1 MRLFGAS
8 FATLLACATPAP
20 MQQARAQE
28 TPREVRASAP
38 TAVTVTIYRD
48 NLALITET
56 READLPGGPAKV
68 VFEGVLDQAIPQSA
82 IIRGFEGAETER
94 NFDFDGLNGRA
105 LLLRS
110 IGDEVV
116 IRRTNRGNGAVV
128 EETAVIQAAGD
139 GVALRFADRF
149 EALGC
154 SGSPEQV
161 IFPRIPDGLRARPA
175 LSTLLG
181 PEAPKGRQQVTL
193 SYLATGIEWETD
205 YVITLNEDGTRAD
218 VTGLITVQNAGEEGF
233 VDATVGVVAGD
244 LSRTFSDVARANFD
258 RMAHRACWSMDT
270 TSDFP
275 PDYQGIYASVP
286 PPPPPPPAMAAPVA
300 QMMEKDSDVVVT
312 GSRRAERE
320 ELGDYQLYRFPER
333 TTVAAQ
339 QTKQVVLVHK
349 PDVAIDRFLRLRVG
363 NVRDTDANP
372 QGMSVV
378 LRSKN
383 EAARG
388 LGEPLPKGEA
398 NVYAPHPQFG
408 LLVAG
413 GDDTRDTPVGVDW
426 EMTIA
431 ESFDVTAKRT
441 VARNTSRAL
450 SGDREQITRDLTIE
464 VANATNRPHEV
475 EIAQRILG
483 ASQRVTNT
491 MWNGAAVRATTKDG
505 EPTFLLTVTANSRNT
520 LSYRITYIDE

>member
-1 MRLFGAS
+1 MRFFGAS
-8 FATLLACATPAP
+8 FATLLAFASPAL
-20 MQQARAQE
+20 AQE

-56 READLPGGPAKV
+56 REVDLPGGPAKV

-82 IIRGFEGAETER
+82 IIRGFEGAEAER

-116 IRRTNRGNGAVV
+116 IRRTNKGNGAVV

-139 GVALRFADRF
+139 GIALRFADRY

-181 PEAPKGRQQVTL
+181 AEAPTGRQQVTL

-233 VDATVGVVAGD
+233 ADATVGVVAGD
-244 LSRTFSDVARANFD
+244 LSRTFSDAARANFD
-258 RMAHRACWSMDT
+258 RMAQRACWSMDT
-270 TSDFP
+270 TTDFP
-275 PDYQGIYASVP
+275 PDYEGIYASVP
-286 PPPPPPPAMAAPVA
+286 PPPAPPPPPVMAAPVA
-300 QMMEKDSDVVVT
+300 QMMEKDSDIIVT
-312 GSRRAERE
+312 GSRVERE

-349 PDVAIDRFLRLRVG
+349 PNVAIDRFLRHRVG
-363 NVRDTDANP
+363 NVRNTDAHP
-372 QGMSVV
+372 EGLSVV

-383 EAARG
+383 EEARG

-398 NVYAPHPQFG
+398 NVYAPHRDFG

-413 GDDTRDTPVGVDW
+413 QDDTRDTPVGVDW

-431 ESFDVTAKRT
+431 ESFDVTAQRT
-441 VARNTSRAL
+441 IARNTARAL
-450 SGDREQITRDLTIE
+450 SGDREQITSDLTIE
-464 VANATNRPHEV
+464 VANATNRAQQV

-491 MWNGAAVRATTKDG
+491 MWNGASVRATTKDG
-505 EPTFLLTVTANSRNT
+505 EPTFLLTVPPNSRNA

>member
-1 MRLFGAS
+1 MRFFGAS
-8 FATLLACATPAP
+8 FATLLAFAAPAH
-20 MQQARAQE
+20 AQE

-56 READLPGGPAKV
+56 REVDLPGGPAKI

-82 IIRGFEGAETER
+82 IIRGFEGAEVER

-116 IRRTNRGNGAVV
+116 IRRTNKGNGAVV

-139 GVALRFADRF
+139 GIALRFADRY

-154 SGSPEQV
+154 SGTPEQV

-181 PEAPKGRQQVTL
+181 AEAPTGRKQVTL

-205 YVITLNEDGTRAD
+205 YVVTLNEDGTRAD
-218 VTGLITVQNAGEEGF
+218 VTGLITVQNEGEEGF
-233 VDATVGVVAGD
+233 ADATVGVVAGD

-258 RMAHRACWSMDT
+258 RMAQRACWSMDT
-270 TSDFP
+270 TTDFP
-275 PDYQGIYASVP
+275 PDSGMLRGGFPPPPAP
-286 PPPPPPPAMAAPVA
+286 PPPPMMMAPVA
-300 QMMEKDSDVVVT
+300 EMMAKDEQVTVT
-312 GSRRAERE
+312 GSRIPARE

-333 TTVAAQ
+333 TTVAAR
-339 QTKQVVLVHK
+339 QTKQIVLVAK
-349 PDVAIDRFLRLRVG
+349 PDVTVDRFLRMRVDD
-363 NVRDTDANP
+363 VRNTDDTP
-372 QGMSVV
+372 WSMQVV
-378 LRSKN
+378 LRTKN
-383 EAARG
+383 DEARG
-388 LGEPLPKGEA
+388 LGEPLPKGSA
-398 NVYAPHPQFG
+398 NVYAPDRRFG

-413 GDDTRDTPVGVDW
+413 QDNTRDTPVGVDW

-431 ESFDVTAKRT
+431 ESFDVTTQRT
-441 VARNTSRAL
+441 IARNTTRAL
-450 SGDREQITRDLTIE
+450 SGGREQITSDLTIE
-464 VANATNRPHEV
+464 VANATNRPQQV
-475 EIAQRILG
+475 EIAQQILG

-491 MWNGAAVRATTKDG
+491 TWNAAAVRATTKDG
-505 EPTFLLTVTANSRNT
+505 EPTFLLTVPPNSRNT
-520 LSYRITYIDE
+520 LAYRITYIDQ